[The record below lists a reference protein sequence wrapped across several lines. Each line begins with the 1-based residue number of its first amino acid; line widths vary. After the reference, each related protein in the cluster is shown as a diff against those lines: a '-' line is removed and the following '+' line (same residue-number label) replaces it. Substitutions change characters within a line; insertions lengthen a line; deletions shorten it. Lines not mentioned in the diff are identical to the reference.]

1 MFELERCDSCCVW
14 LVINVAEMSK
24 KWFYNKIV
32 KEDCMLADPSP
43 LSLFV
48 FSHREFISIYK
59 RDANI
64 RVKRETCSCKM
75 VISCEKLARV

>member
-1 MFELERCDSCCVW
+1 
-14 LVINVAEMSK
+14 
-24 KWFYNKIV
+24 
-32 KEDCMLADPSP
+32 MLADPSP